1 MYRDIIEGEKLKEI
15 LPDLPEKFKNVKLE
29 IYIQEYV
36 DEDQKIDN
44 ILQQAKKKI
53 FHAAY
58 LGKEKEVIFFDD
70 DELTKD
76 FRRPLL
82 TKLKELGY
90 TAELKEGA
98 LGTVIITVWWKN
110 T

>member
-15 LPDLPEKFKNVKLE
+15 LPDLPEEFRNVKLE

-36 DEDQKIDN
+36 NEDQKIEK

-53 FHAAY
+53 IHAAY

-76 FRRPLL
+76 YRRPLL

-90 TAELKEGA
+90 NAELKEGA
-98 LGTVIITVWWKN
+98 LGTVIITVSWKN
-110 T
+110 A